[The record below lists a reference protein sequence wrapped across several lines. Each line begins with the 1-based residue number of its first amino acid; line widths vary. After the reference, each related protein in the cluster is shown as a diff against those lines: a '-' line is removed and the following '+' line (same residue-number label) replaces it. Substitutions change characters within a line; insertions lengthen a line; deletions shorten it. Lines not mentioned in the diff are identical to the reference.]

1 MERNLGQDI
10 RVGIAVFV
18 GLVMIAISVFVLGGS
33 SDLFEERY
41 RLNASFADIS
51 GLREGAV
58 VRLAGIDVGEV
69 GRIEFASDP
78 EEKRVFVQV
87 QLIERFRPRIRKDS
101 VALIS
106 TEGVLGD
113 KYITLTVGSMDEDML
128 EDDDWIETDEPLEFL
143 SYMERAGEVL
153 DNSAGIAKKVNL
165 MLGEDQE
172 SAQASMASAVKT
184 LDALLAQLE
193 SGDGLI
199 HALMYDKDLADSV
212 RNTLSNVEET
222 TGSLRRSA
230 EAVENG
236 QGVAHAL
243 IYGNN
248 GVRLTKQISSVAGAL
263 QTFVEDVKNEGSV
276 AYALLYDEDNGQLVE
291 DLQETAT
298 ALRQVSEAMANAEG
312 TLGLLAND
320 PELYEDM
327 RALLGGAQR
336 NKLLKSYIRRTI
348 EQAEVDEASA
358 LDPVPAE

>member
-18 GLVMIAISVFVLGGS
+18 GLFLITISVFVLGGS
-33 SDLFEERY
+33 SDMFEERY
-41 RLNASFADIS
+41 RLNASFSDIS

-69 GRIEFASDP
+69 SRIEFASDP
-78 EEKRVFVQV
+78 EEKRVLVQV
-87 QLIERFRPRIRKDS
+87 QVMERYQPRIRKDS

-113 KYITLTVGSMDEDML
+113 KYITLTVGSTDQDVM
-128 EDDDWIETDEPLEFL
+128 EDDGWIETDEPLEFL
-143 SYMERAGEVL
+143 SYMERASEVL

-165 MLGEDQE
+165 MLGDDQE
-172 SAQASMASAVKT
+172 SAQASMASAVRT
-184 LDALLAQLE
+184 LDTLLAQLE
-193 SGDGLI
+193 AGDGLV

-212 RNTLSNVEET
+212 RNTLANVEAT
-222 TGSLRRSA
+222 TGSLRRSS
-230 EAVENG
+230 EAVESG
-236 QGVAHAL
+236 QGLAHAL
-243 IYGNN
+243 IYGND
-248 GVRLTKQISSVAGAL
+248 GVRLTKQISNVAKAL
-263 QTFVEDVKNEGSV
+263 QAFTADLKAEGSV
-276 AYALLYDEDNGQLVE
+276 AHALIYDEENGQLID

-298 ALRQVSEAMANAEG
+298 ALRQVSEAMAEAEG

-336 NKLLKSYIRRTI
+336 NKLLKAYIRRTI
-348 EQAEVDEASA
+348 EKAEAEEASA
-358 LDPVPAE
+358 WEPVQAE